1 VSDLLF
7 GQSYYLRFDAK
18 LLAASQPYPPL
29 GTLYAASN
37 MRRRGYQVALFD
49 AMLAG
54 SELEWDAALEQH
66 QPHYAVL
73 FEDNFNYLSKMCLAR
88 MRQAAMSMIDMARKR
103 GCVVILCGA
112 DASDHPDLYLQRG
125 ADYIIRGEGEITLG
139 ELVDKLAGKTDL
151 PLESIPGLVYL
162 PQKTIEVS
170 TKKTNG
176 SPIFTPRRPDIK
188 DLDSLPFPAWDLV
201 DVPLYRQIWK
211 NSHGYF
217 SMNVVTTRGCPYHC
231 NWCAKPIWGQRY
243 NVRSPENVVEE
254 IAWLSETYQPD
265 HIWFVD
271 DIIGLKPGWL
281 ERFADLIEQ
290 QNLQIPYKCLNR
302 ADLLL
307 RPGEVEA
314 LKRSGCQIVWMGAES
329 GSQKILD
336 AMEKGIR
343 IEQIYSATERLHAN
357 GIQVGFYLQF
367 GYPGESQADIRATF
381 RMVRDCRPDDIGMSV
396 SYPLPGTS
404 FYEQVKN
411 QLGVQQNWIDS
422 QDLAMLY
429 RGPYPTAYYRQLHKV
444 LHKEFRARKSSDR
457 LIARLKVI
465 THAGRPISPYKPPL
479 STVELVMQWL
489 YNTLTLPLARFQLA
503 QLSRHPHSSN
513 VKPPSPTNP
522 DAASQP
528 SIQID

>member
-1 VSDLLF
+1 
-7 GQSYYLRFDAK
+7 
-18 LLAASQPYPPL
+18 
-29 GTLYAASN
+29 
-37 MRRRGYQVALFD
+37 
-49 AMLAG
+49 
-54 SELEWDAALEQH
+54 
-66 QPHYAVL
+66 
-73 FEDNFNYLSKMCLAR
+73 
-88 MRQAAMSMIDMARKR
+88 
-103 GCVVILCGA
+103 
-112 DASDHPDLYLQRG
+112 
-125 ADYIIRGEGEITLG
+125 
-139 ELVDKLAGKTDL
+139 
-151 PLESIPGLVYL
+151 
-162 PQKTIEVS
+162 
-170 TKKTNG
+170 
-176 SPIFTPRRPDIK
+176 
-188 DLDSLPFPAWDLV
+188 
-201 DVPLYRQIWK
+201 
-211 NSHGYF
+211 
-217 SMNVVTTRGCPYHC
+217 
-231 NWCAKPIWGQRY
+231 
-243 NVRSPENVVEE
+243 
-254 IAWLSETYQPD
+254 
-265 HIWFVD
+265 
-271 DIIGLKPGWL
+271 
-281 ERFADLIEQ
+281 
-290 QNLQIPYKCLNR
+290 
-302 ADLLL
+302 
-307 RPGEVEA
+307 
-314 LKRSGCQIVWMGAES
+314 MGAES

-396 SYPLPGTS
+396 TYPLPGTS

-457 LIARLKVI
+457 LIAGLKVK

-528 SIQID
+528 SIQRD